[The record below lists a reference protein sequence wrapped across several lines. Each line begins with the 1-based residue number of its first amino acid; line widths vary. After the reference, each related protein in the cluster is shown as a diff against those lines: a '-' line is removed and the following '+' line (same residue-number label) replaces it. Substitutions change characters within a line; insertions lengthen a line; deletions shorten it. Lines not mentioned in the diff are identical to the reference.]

1 MANAI
6 VTQLRGSGRNL
17 AGQVDL
23 IATMYFAGADCPD
36 RIEGQPFEYT
46 VRLPSG
52 YTLADLKSGMWNA
65 ASAQATALGLS
76 LASTD
81 VEMPV
86 FGHGG
91 HMVLARGEATL
102 VLGTVSVSVPGIPSD
117 AAVILSAK
125 SLLGTVT
132 ALGWTLN
139 PGVGFTI
146 TSLSILNI
154 SVVSWIV
161 VV

>member
-1 MANAI
+1 M
-6 VTQLRGSGRNL
+6 
-17 AGQVDL
+17 AGQIDL
-23 IATMYFAGADCPD
+23 IATIYFGGIDCAAT
-36 RIEGQPFEYT
+36 IEGQPFEYT

-52 YTLADLKSGMWNA
+52 YTLADLKSGMWLA
-65 ASAQATALGLS
+65 VQAQATALGLQV
-76 LASTD
+76 AATD

-102 VLGTVSVSVPGIPSD
+102 VLGAATVSVPGIPAD
-117 AAVILSAK
+117 AAVILSPK

-132 ALGWTLN
+132 TLGWTLN
-139 PGVGFTI
+139 PGVGFSI
-146 TSLSILNI
+146 NSLSILNL